1 MIARHWRGLA
11 RAAAAEDYVRHLQ
24 EETFPAIRRLPGFVS
39 AAILR
44 RAVPEGVEFLVVT
57 HWESLAAIRAFAGDA
72 VETAVVPQVV
82 RDMMLDYDHSV
93 RHYEVVP

>member
-11 RAAAAEDYVRHLQ
+11 RASAAEDYVRHLR
-24 EETFPAIRRLPGFVS
+24 EETFPAIERLPGFVGS
-39 AAILR
+39 AILR

-57 HWESLAAIRAFAGDA
+57 HWESLEAIRAFAGEA
-72 VETAVVPQVV
+72 VEAAVVPQVV

-93 RHYEVVP
+93 RHYEVVT